1 MQTEKKINFVVVRVA
16 IIAALAGLLF
26 GMDIGYVNGSLHFIS
41 ETFDLSVE
49 QSGHV
54 SSVLL
59 LGAACGALFSGFLS
73 KRYGRR
79 KVLLIAAAIFSIFTI
94 VGILAPNYQIFISS
108 RFILGIAVGI
118 ASFIAPLYLSEI
130 APKEFR
136 GALIALYQLMITIG
150 LFLVFLTNSAL
161 ERTGSWRVMLAVLAI
176 PSVIMF
182 FGCLTLPRS
191 PRWLILKGND
201 NEAALVLK
209 KIRSSEA
216 EALEEHNE
224 IKQTTHRGVSVFSLL
239 KQKFFIKVVLLGIAL
254 QAFQQFTGMNAF
266 MYYSTDIFKLAGFT
280 NPSTSTIVIGLLN
293 MLTTFLAIKYV
304 DKFGRKPILYFGLSL
319 LIISCI
325 IVGFIFKTH
334 FVYGQTMVLS
344 QTLQWTALIFC
355 LLFIFGFAI
364 SMGPVIWIL
373 CSEIQP
379 IEGRDFGVTA
389 STMSNWICNAI
400 IGNFALTWLT
410 FHPDS
415 TFFGFAIS
423 CIICILFVK
432 FFVPETKDVSLE
444 EIENNLRSGKSLAR
458 IGR

>member
-1 MQTEKKINFVVVRVA
+1 MKKINFVVIRVA

-41 ETFDLSVE
+41 QTFDLSVTE
-49 QSGHV
+49 SGHV

-59 LGAACGALFSGFLS
+59 LGAACGALCSGFLS
-73 KRYGRR
+73 KYYGRR
-79 KVLLIAAAIFSIFTI
+79 KVLLITAAIFSIFTI
-94 VGILAPNYQIFISS
+94 VCILAPNYEVFISS

-130 APKEFR
+130 VPKEFR
-136 GALIALYQLMITIG
+136 RALIALYLLMITIG

-161 ERTGSWRVMLAVLAI
+161 ESTGSWRIILTVLAV
-176 PSVIMF
+176 PSVIIF

-191 PRWLILKGND
+191 PRWLVLKGN
-201 NEAALVLK
+201 NEEAALVLK

-216 EALEEHNE
+216 RALEEHEE
-224 IKQTTHRGVSVFSLL
+224 IRQTTDTGISIFSLL

-319 LIISCI
+319 LITSCLV
-325 IVGFIFKTH
+325 VGFIFKAH
-334 FVYGQTMVLS
+334 FAYGQPMVLS

-364 SMGPVIWIL
+364 S
-373 CSEIQP
+373 
-379 IEGRDFGVTA
+379 
-389 STMSNWICNAI
+389 
-400 IGNFALTWLT
+400 
-410 FHPDS
+410 
-415 TFFGFAIS
+415 
-423 CIICILFVK
+423 CIVCLLFVK

-444 EIENNLRSGKSLAR
+444 EIENNLRVGKRLAK
-458 IGR
+458 IGS